1 MINSKYFRVPKKK
14 EPLEE
19 HEIHLTSKQDPI
31 NFLKYAIFLFE
42 KKNLPYIKF
51 KASGSAIAGLVNIS
65 EILKKVVPGV
75 HQINRIYTLK
85 YEQDYEPKEKGLDH
99 VTIVRNVPILEIS
112 FYKELPNLDMENLP
126 GFQRALKPEIFE
138 RVRINFNNVIRK
150 RNTKGGNG
158 NEGSSRRPQQN
169 NFRDNQSRSTYGV
182 GFRGGHSQR
191 GGSVSS
197 GFRAGFRGGRGGS
210 SRGGFGNRPQGQF
223 QGNRDQYQGN
233 RDQYQGNRNPYQ
245 GGNRDRD
252 QYQGTGTGL
261 KSGFRGGRGGFR
273 GGFRGGNQG
282 GNNVTYNDFSQG
294 NNFQEGGNRHQDGY
308 SEHSRGQSIR
318 GFPKYRSKFDNQT
331 RK

>member
-14 EPLEE
+14 EPLQE

-42 KKNLPYIKF
+42 KRNLPYIKF

-112 FYKELPNLDMENLP
+112 FYKELPELEMENWP
-126 GFQRALKPEIFE
+126 GFQRALRPEIFE

-150 RNTKGGNG
+150 RNKG
-158 NEGSSRRPQQN
+158 STPSVRTHSVRD
-169 NFRDNQSRSTYGV
+169 RDNQSQTQSYSQSRRGYSV
-182 GFRGGHSQR
+182 GFRGGMNNNNR
-191 GGSVSS
+191 FNRGGGSVHS
-197 GFRAGFRGGRGGS
+197 GFKPGFRGGRGGGF
-210 SRGGFGNRPQGQF
+210 RGGFGSRQG
-223 QGNRDQYQGN
+223 GDDQYG
-233 RDQYQGNRNPYQ
+233 R
-245 GGNRDRD
+245 
-252 QYQGTGTGL
+252 TGF
-261 KSGFRGGRGGFR
+261 KPGFRGGRGGR
-273 GGFRGGNQG
+273 GGGFRGGRQQQG
-282 GNNVTYNDFSQG
+282 HVVYNDFSDHHPNQ
-294 NNFQEGGNRHQDGY
+294 NYGGQRHDGY
-308 SEHSRGQSIR
+308 SEVSRASTVR

-331 RK
+331 RKD